1 VYLFASAEI
10 QPLDADAPLPGGVQ
24 IASVT
29 LSSGGGVHIFSAAV
43 N

>member
-1 VYLFASAEI
+1 MYLFASAEI
-10 QPLDADAPLPGGVQ
+10 QLLDADAPLPGGVQ

-29 LSSGGGVHIFSAAV
+29 LSGGGGVHIFSAAV